1 MTTQVTNVARCYG
14 SVVDLHLV
22 AGLAPIELVHGKITG
37 VDSVGVSIVEA
48 TDGSSRAAEQFFPWA
63 SIGRIVST

>member
-1 MTTQVTNVARCYG
+1 MTTQIANVARLYG

-22 AGLAPIELVHGKITG
+22 AALSPLELVQGKITG

-48 TDGSSRAAEQFFPWA
+48 TEGSTRAPEQFFPWS
-63 SIGRIVST
+63 SISRIVST